1 MYVAHRTR
9 KLSSSPLRRS
19 VRPGVILAAGF
30 FLLTGRHKSVWARLG
45 SSGANT
51 VARHQEGADP
61 AREYTSTPA
70 RHEWPISAAT
80 KPSRVSVHALTRPR
94 GWGLPGSWGGPGKPV
109 SRSPT
114 PSDPEPVG

>member
-1 MYVAHRTR
+1 MQIRGIVSLVCRVGLGWA
-9 KLSSSPLRRS
+9 LW
-19 VRPGVILAAGF
+19 IAGPAGAV
-30 FLLTGRHKSVWARLG
+30 LGCETGRDWARLG
-45 SSGANT
+45 SSGPNT

-94 GWGLPGSWGGPGKPV
+94 GWSLPGPWGGPG
-109 SRSPT
+109 
-114 PSDPEPVG
+114 EPVPLTDAASVP